1 MVSEPLVSEPLV
13 IARVSERR
21 AGVKTPVIKP
31 VKVAYSPA
39 VYQALLTRRYLT
51 SKVMPLLASLAVVLC
66 TAMVLITWS
75 VMGGFLTALTQS
87 GRTLIGDVRISW
99 PNIGFAYYDDLINRL
114 QDDPMVGAASP
125 VIETF
130 GMLTMPDNRTD
141 GVLIRGIDA
150 ASFAKVTNY
159 AQTLWW
165 KPLDKPMKKDRKA
178 EDIRL
183 KPEYRAMFAKLYQDG
198 LTLHEKD
205 PQTGELEP
213 AMVLGIEVGKW
224 NSRTKFGAYVPWE
237 QAKLNPDGS
246 VVSVDTFVPRD
257 ASLALRVIP
266 LDRQGRPLEVVTRVL
281 PVANEF
287 ESGLYDVDSKTV
299 LVDLAVLQ
307 RMLHLNKAK
316 RLADKADFEPLA
328 FDNPD
333 EAQPKVVQ
341 DPARVTAVL
350 VSLATRSTNNNEDQ
364 KAVDA
369 LKARCATIYA
379 DFAAAHAGQVPAAGS
394 IQIDTWEDA
403 NRMMI
408 AAVEKETG
416 LVLVIFSFISL
427 TAVFLVFAIFWA
439 MVSEKTKDIGVLR
452 ALGASRLGV
461 AWIWLRYGLA
471 IGVVG
476 SIFGGLLAWVIVTN
490 INEIHTAIAMAGQ
503 TIGKTLVGHPWN
515 WYIWDPSVYVF
526 KEIPHHVEPW
536 KAAFVLTGGLIS
548 CLCGAL
554 FPALR
559 AARMNPVEAL
569 RFE

>member
-1 MVSEPLVSEPLV
+1 M
-13 IARVSERR
+13 
-21 AGVKTPVIKP
+21 
-31 VKVAYSPA
+31 
-39 VYQALLTRRYLT
+39 YQALLTRRYLT

-75 VMGGFLTALTQS
+75 VMGGFLKSLTES

-99 PNIGFAYYDDLINRL
+99 PNIGFAHYEDLITRL
-114 QDDPMVGAASP
+114 EADPTIGAASP
-125 VIETF
+125 IIETF
-130 GMLTMPDNRTD
+130 GMLTLPDNRTD

-150 ASFAKVTNY
+150 PSFARVTDY
-159 AQTLWW
+159 ADTLWW
-165 KPLDKPMKKDRKA
+165 KPLDTPMKKDRKGD
-178 EDIRL
+178 DIRL
-183 KPEYRAMFAKLYQDG
+183 KPQYRDMFTQLYQDG
-198 LTLHEKD
+198 LTLHERD
-205 PQTGELEP
+205 PNTGQLKP
-213 AMVLGIEVGKW
+213 AMVLGIEVGGW
-224 NSRTKFGAYVPWE
+224 NARTDFGSYIPW
-237 QAKLNPDGS
+237 QQTKLSPDGS
-246 VVSVDTFVPRD
+246 AVSVDTFVPRD

-266 LDRQGRPLEVVTRVL
+266 LDRQGRPLDVVTRVL

-299 LVDLAVLQ
+299 LVDLATLQ
-307 RMLHLNKAK
+307 RMLHMNKAK
-316 RLADKADFEPLA
+316 RLADDSQFDPLA
-328 FDNPD
+328 FDDPD
-333 EAQPKVVQ
+333 NAQPKVVE

-350 VSLATRSTNNNEDQ
+350 VSLADRSNASSDDRA
-364 KAVDA
+364 AVEA
-369 LKARCATIYA
+369 LKEKAAAIYA
-379 DFAAAHAGQVPAAGS
+379 DFAAAHAGEVPAAGA

-403 NRMMI
+403 NKMMI

-476 SIFGGLLAWVIVTN
+476 SIFGGLLAWAIVTN
-490 INEIHTAIAMAGQ
+490 INEIHTTIAMTGQ
-503 TIGKTLVGHPWN
+503 WLGNTLTGHPWN

-536 KAAFVLTGGLIS
+536 KAAIVLTGGMLS
-548 CLCGAL
+548 SLCGAL
-554 FPALR
+554 LPAMR
-559 AARMNPVEAL
+559 AARMNPVKAL